1 MTEYSDCV
9 ECGRAISSQRQIA
22 IRGVQT
28 CEYCAETELLYGV
41 LKEALSRAEKDFIA
55 RQFVLLSE

>member
-9 ECGRAISSQRQIA
+9 ECGRAISSKRQIA
-22 IRGVQT
+22 IPGVDT
-28 CEYCAETELLYGV
+28 CDKCKKGLTQE
-41 LKEALSRAEKDFIA
+41 EKDFIA